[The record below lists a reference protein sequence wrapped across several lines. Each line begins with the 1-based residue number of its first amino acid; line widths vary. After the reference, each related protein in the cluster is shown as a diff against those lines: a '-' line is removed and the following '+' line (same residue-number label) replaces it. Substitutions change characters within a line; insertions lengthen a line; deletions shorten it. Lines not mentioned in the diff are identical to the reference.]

1 MVRMELR
8 DLHDGINRAVGEELR
23 AARGRRGL
31 TRPQLAAASG
41 VGVSTIQ
48 RFENGER
55 SPDMHQLF
63 ALCNALGVSPLE
75 VMDRAVQFV
84 KRGGE

>member
-1 MVRMELR
+1 MELR

-23 AARGRRGL
+23 AARARRGY
-31 TRPQLAAASG
+31 TRVELSAASG
-41 VGVSTIQ
+41 VAVSTIQ

-63 ALCNALGVSPLE
+63 ALCNALDVSPLE

-84 KRGGE
+84 KRSG

>member
-1 MVRMELR
+1 MMVRMELQ
-8 DLHDGINRAVGEELR
+8 DLHDGINGAVGDELR
-23 AARGRRGL
+23 AARARRSL

-41 VGVSTIQ
+41 VAVSTIQ

-63 ALCNALGVSPLE
+63 ALCTALGVSPLDI
-75 VMDRAVQFV
+75 MNRAVEFV
-84 KRGGE
+84 ERTR

>member
-1 MVRMELR
+1 MVHMELR

-23 AARGRRGL
+23 AARARRDY
-31 TRPQLAAASG
+31 TRAQLAAASG
-41 VGVSTIQ
+41 VAVSTIQ

-63 ALCNALGVSPLE
+63 ALCNALDVSPLE
-75 VMDRAVQFV
+75 VMERAVQFV
-84 KRGGE
+84 KRSG

>member
-1 MVRMELR
+1 MMVHMELR

-23 AARGRRGL
+23 AARARRGY
-31 TRPQLAAASG
+31 TRTELAEASG
-41 VGVSTIQ
+41 VAVSTIQ

-63 ALCNALGVSPLE
+63 ALSNALDVSPTE
-75 VMDRAVQFV
+75 IMDRAVQFV
-84 KRGGE
+84 KRSR